1 MSSNIDDEVELDN
14 QYNIEQTYKEHIS
27 MEIIASNSI
36 SDVEQIAMVGVD
48 NANISNNVSVLPGKN
63 WFLLM
68 VIVKYRIYMHFKL

>member
-1 MSSNIDDEVELDN
+1 MSLNIDDEVELDN

-63 WFLLM
+63 
-68 VIVKYRIYMHFKL
+68 